1 MADIL
6 VADDTRSIRSTLSLL
21 LEEEGHTVRLA
32 PDGESA
38 LAEYR
43 RKRPDMLLLDT
54 LPAKMLLRLVSF
66 VSMHLR
72 RARGNVPRTP

>member
-38 LAEYR
+38 LAR
-43 RKRPDMLLLDT
+43 
-54 LPAKMLLRLVSF
+54 
-66 VSMHLR
+66 
-72 RARGNVPRTP
+72 